1 MKFTP
6 LLYIIFSLNIVNLQ
20 DKNDDLLESLDTS
33 KIAPMTRTTKS
44 GSSEIHDTKGTD
56 FGSSKYD
63 KEIIW
68 AVNIDTDNVQGSLD
82 RYREIRQQEDTKKFT
97 INFLKVAG
105 IIVISLIGIISLFQR
120 KKYFK

>member
-1 MKFTP
+1 MKFTI
-6 LLYIIFSLNIVNLQ
+6 LFSILFSLTIGNLQ
-20 DKNDDLLESLDTS
+20 DKNDDLLERLDTS
-33 KIAPMTRTTKS
+33 QIAPMTRTTKS

-63 KEIIW
+63 DEIIW
-68 AVNIDTDNVQGSLD
+68 AVNIDNDDVQGSLD
-82 RYREIRQQEDTKKFT
+82 RYREIRQKEDAEKFT

-105 IIVISLIGIISLFQR
+105 IIVISLIGIISLFPR